1 MTPAFQ
7 SSLPPLL
14 SSLLF
19 LRVTWFETST
29 RSGKSAEPSI
39 NRAFPVVSEKRKG
52 PYHCLGI
59 PIPVT
64 QNKIGEAAAGDGA
77 NKVRITFLTW

>member
-1 MTPAFQ
+1 
-7 SSLPPLL
+7 
-14 SSLLF
+14 
-19 LRVTWFETST
+19 VTWFETRT

-64 QNKIGEAAAGDGA
+64 QNKIREAAAGDGA
-77 NKVRITFLTW
+77 NKVKITFLTWKSGYLSTHSTFDVF